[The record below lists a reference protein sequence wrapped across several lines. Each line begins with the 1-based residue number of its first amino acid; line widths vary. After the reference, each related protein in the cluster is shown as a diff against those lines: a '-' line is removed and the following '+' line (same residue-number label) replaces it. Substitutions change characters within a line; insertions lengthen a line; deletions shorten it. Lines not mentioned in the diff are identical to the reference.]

1 MAVRICVSEVPVWK
15 DNWLVVPSI
24 TEFTQS
30 SHGGHTSHGLLLAS
44 GWSGT
49 LGRVHSWETGG
60 FATRWPWPKDSLW
73 PYQIFIELHCSF
85 RLPHLTF
92 LPPFCPLPGSDLH
105 CSLKAPN
112 IYSSPFP
119 CALPGFPLNKSL
131 TQLIPTW
138 LLRGLRL
145 IQSVHWSSCFHNY
158 TPTLYTAARRNQ
170 VKSNSSP
177 LALGSTR
184 SGPCFTHRYHFLSA
198 HSASAAQTSW
208 LFLTL

>member
-1 MAVRICVSEVPVWK
+1 MTWWSH
-15 DNWLVVPSI
+15 PSL
-24 TEFTQS
+24 S
-30 SHGGHTSHGLLLAS
+30 SHGVHTEATRPTDCFWLLAGQEHWGGSIPGRQGALLLGDLGS
-44 GWSGT
+44 RT
-49 LGRVHSWETGG
+49 LC
-60 FATRWPWPKDSLW
+60 W

-131 TQLIPTW
+131 THLIPTW

-170 VKSNSSP
+170 VKIKLFTSGSGLYKIWP
-177 LALGSTR
+177 LLY
-184 SGPCFTHRYHFLSA
+184 P
-198 HSASAAQTSW
+198 
-208 LFLTL
+208 